1 MFVASAACEAL
12 TLERADSEE
21 QWIYDPV
28 MYPNGTIDHVKN
40 QDPSHVALNITLS
53 SESCSFINFR
63 SLQSVGYMAGDLV
76 PNTLNTTRT
85 VICNNS
91 EPRFIVSLSS
101 TNVTDTMRPLPADLI
116 KYSGTICRPKY
127 GIYQAAITVNV
138 NNSVVA
144 APMVS
149 IEPDAQPSML
159 PNVSATDL
167 ATALGSSLAA
177 VYNDMDFPDY
187 LLKVHAR
194 LTQEEILSNGT
205 LLAESV
211 QETFPKV
218 AAQIVD
224 MYLTI
229 SAQQRISGYAIEME
243 NRLIVRSTG
252 FVSLE
257 VLFICMTACTIWVMR
272 KRPGNAVSRDPGSVI
287 GMATILARS
296 PQLCKALQGTGSLSL
311 HTLRER
317 IHEKRFN
324 TSIQGGFGISES
336 YQNDPDPNSPTHL
349 LPLGTPSRKII
360 WYRPFSVKSAGK
372 VLAVMAPVVVL
383 AALEAVL
390 QMSQAHAG
398 LADIPHNRYVHYSFT
413 LLPTA
418 ILVGIGMMFAAL
430 DFSARIFH
438 PFHLMRRGN
447 AYWSAISSDLL
458 GKVGLH
464 CFWDALRQQNIALAN
479 ASLCI
484 ILSPFLTIVASGL
497 FFTVTMPQRY
507 DIRLSQIDSVSEKPW
522 YSYLNSDMSDNQE
535 AFTIA
540 NLIFFDN
547 SSEPLFTYNDLAF
560 PRVEFLS
567 PTNKT
572 FSDHFGNSQVSAR
585 LPALRARTNC
595 TFLPDDMI
603 LDTTYDKFTH
613 QGSNLSVMFEAQA
626 PEGCGW
632 GQYSTS
638 NNESVVFDITVL
650 KDRFFGIWRTTLDG
664 LVNRPW
670 CPITWAIFGQA
681 GDRQATSVT
690 AMHCR
695 PYMERVDT
703 DVTFNAKDFSFDP
716 TKPPVPDESTA
727 VYIQNISWSQTE
739 TNIFV
744 PSSEDADPSPLSI
757 TMGAAVVDGLFAA
770 VLAGRD
776 GVPGQDL
783 LGLANRDRLRAAV
796 QRVYGRTFAQ
806 IFNTHRETAPPDA
819 PALPAALE
827 VPYRVRL
834 KQSAVSTRILEG
846 LLGVIA
852 LSAVL
857 TFATLDTRRVLPKNP
872 CSIAAMASLLAGADM
887 LQKDVIPEGTE
898 YMSGRE
904 MKEKGVF
911 EGYLFTM
918 GWWSNGR
925 FGIDIGKAEPEQP
938 AEG

>member
-53 SESCSFINFR
+53 SESCSFINLR

-85 VICNNS
+85 VICNDS

-127 GIYQAAITVNV
+127 GIYQAAIKVNV

-149 IEPDAQPSML
+149 IEPDAQPSIL

-167 ATALGSSLAA
+167 VTALGSSLSVA
-177 VYNDMDFPDY
+177 YNDMDFPDY
-187 LLKVHAR
+187 FLKVHAR

-218 AAQIVD
+218 TAQIDD

-243 NRLIVRSTG
+243 TRLIVRSTG
-252 FVSLE
+252 FISLE

-287 GMATILARS
+287 GIATILARS

-311 HTLRER
+311 HALRER
-317 IHEKRFN
+317 IHEKRFS

-336 YQNDPDPNSPTHL
+336 YQDDPDPNSPTHL

-372 VLAVMAPVVVL
+372 VLAVMTPVVVL

-398 LADIPHNRYVHYSFT
+398 LADIRHNRYVHYSFT

-430 DFSARIFH
+430 DFSARVFH

-464 CFWDALRQQNIALAN
+464 CFWDTLRQQNIVLAN

-507 DIRLSQIDSVSEKPW
+507 DIRLSQMDSVSEKPW
-522 YSYLNSDMSDNQE
+522 YSDMSDNQE
-535 AFTIA
+535 GFTIA

-572 FSDHFGNSQVSAR
+572 LSDRFGNSQVSAR
-585 LPALRARTNC
+585 LPALRARTHC

-603 LDTTYDKFTH
+603 IDTTYDKFTH
-613 QGSNLSVMFEAQA
+613 QGSNLSVIFEAQV

-632 GQYSTS
+632 GQYGTS

-650 KDRFFGIWRTTLDG
+650 KDRSFGIWHTTLDG
-664 LVNRPW
+664 IVNRPW

-681 GDRQATSVT
+681 GVQQATSVT

-716 TKPPVPDESTA
+716 TRPPVPDDSTA
-727 VYIQNISWSQTE
+727 VYIQSISWSRRE

-744 PSSEDADPSPLSI
+744 PSLEDADPSPLSI
-757 TMGAAVVDGLFAA
+757 TMGPAVVDGLFAA
-770 VLAGRD
+770 V
-776 GVPGQDL
+776 PGQDL
-783 LGLANRDRLRAAV
+783 LGVANRDRLRATV
-796 QRVYGRTFAQ
+796 QRVYGRIFAQ
-806 IFNTHRETAPPDA
+806 IFNTLRET
-819 PALPAALE
+819 ALE

-834 KQSAVSTRILEG
+834 KQSAVSTRLLEG

-857 TFATLDTRRVLPKNP
+857 TFAMLDTRRVLPKNP
-872 CSIAAMASLLAGADM
+872 CSIAAMASLLACADM

-898 YMSGRE
+898 YMTGGR
-904 MKEKGVF
+904 
-911 EGYLFTM
+911 
-918 GWWSNGR
+918 
-925 FGIDIGKAEPEQP
+925 
-938 AEG
+938 